1 MLTLGK
7 DRKIARGSTGSTEGR
22 LILIPWLATASGVGD
37 ALAVADSLLLAP
49 PVVLVEVD
57 ALGDG
62 IEVPG
67 GIIESLGGAD

>member
-1 MLTLGK
+1 M
-7 DRKIARGSTGSTEGR
+7 
-22 LILIPWLATASGVGD
+22 PWLAIAAGVGD

-49 PVVLVEVD
+49 PLVLVEAD

-62 IEVPG
+62 VEVPG